1 MDRGAWRAT
10 VHAVAESVWTQATEP
25 SELLL
30 HKVATGSAFLQG
42 PGFSFFPLSVH
53 SLLFS
58 IGVELISETVFVQMC
73 RNLIQ

>member
-1 MDRGAWRAT
+1 MDAGNRAFG
-10 VHAVAESVWTQATEP
+10 VAVTQSGRKA
-25 SELLL
+25 
-30 HKVATGSAFLQG
+30 AAFLQG
-42 PGFSFFPLSVH
+42 PGFFFFSTLSVH